1 MRTERRTRRRRP
13 TAALAAGLSAVLLAA
28 LAACSDG
35 GGSADDGGKAAA
47 SLPAAT
53 GKDDLRG
60 VCPSTVTLQMNW
72 YPQAEHGGLYHLL
85 GTSPKVD
92 ANRKTLTA
100 PLTVDGHDAGVRF
113 QIRSGGPVT
122 GFQPVSTLM
131 ASDASITM
139 GVVATDEQVT
149 QAGSH
154 RLQAVFSPMDVN
166 PQIIM
171 WSPQAHPDWKTIAD
185 IGRSGATVLYAN
197 GVPFMDYLTGSGRL
211 KKSQLD
217 GSYDGSPAR
226 FATSG
231 GKVAQQG
238 YVTNE
243 PYSYEHEVTAWH
255 KPVAFQLVHDT
266 GYAIYPESVAIRPA
280 DRAKLAP
287 CLKRLVPIF
296 QRATA
301 EYMRDPASTNK
312 MIVDAVKRFNT
323 TAAYTGEHARFAHDA
338 LAKYGIV
345 RNGANGVLGSF
356 DASRVAKV
364 IGLLRPLEAGN
375 GKAVPA
381 GLKADDLVTNEFLDP
396 SVHL

>member
-1 MRTERRTRRRRP
+1 MENMRTKRSTRRRR
-13 TAALAAGLSAVLLAA
+13 TAGPIAAGLAAVLLAA

-35 GGSADDGGKAAA
+35 GGDGGKAAA

-53 GKDDLRG
+53 GKDDLRS
-60 VCPSTVTLQMNW
+60 VCPATVTLQMNW

-85 GTSPKVD
+85 GSSPKVD
-92 ANRKTLTA
+92 TSRKTLTA
-100 PLTVDGHDAGVRF
+100 PLTVDGHDTGVKF

-131 ASDASITM
+131 ASDPSITL
-139 GVVATDEQVT
+139 GVVATDEQVA
-149 QAGSH
+149 QAGAH

-185 IGRSGATVLYAN
+185 VGRGGATVLYAN
-197 GVPFMDYLTGSGRL
+197 GVSFMDYLTSSGQLR
-211 KKSQLD
+211 KSQLD

-226 FATSG
+226 FAASG
-231 GKVAQQG
+231 GKIAQQG

-243 PYSYEHEVTAWH
+243 PYAYEHEVTAWR

-266 GYAIYPESVAIRPA
+266 GYAIYPESVAVRPA

-301 EYMRDPASTNK
+301 EYMRDPSSTNA
-312 MIVDAVKRFNT
+312 MVVDAVKRFNT
-323 TAAYTGEHARFAHDA
+323 TAAYTAEHAAFAHDA

-345 RNGANGVLGSF
+345 RNGTNGVLGSF
-356 DASRVAKV
+356 DTSRVAKV
-364 IGLLRPLEAGN
+364 IGLLRPLEARN

>member
-1 MRTERRTRRRRP
+1 
-13 TAALAAGLSAVLLAA
+13 
-28 LAACSDG
+28 ACGGGDG
-35 GGSADDGGKAAA
+35 GGSRGGGKAAA
-47 SLPAAT
+47 LPAAT

-60 VCPSTVTLQMNW
+60 ACPATVTLQMNW

-85 GTSPKVD
+85 GPSPKVD
-92 ANRKTLTA
+92 ADHKTLTA
-100 PLTVDGHDAGVRF
+100 PLTVDGHDTGVRF

-122 GFQPVSTLM
+122 GFQPVSSLM
-131 ASDASITM
+131 ASDPSITL
-139 GVVATDEQVT
+139 GVVATDEQVA
-149 QAGSH
+149 QAGTH

-185 IGRSGATVLYAN
+185 VGRGGATVLYAN
-197 GVPFMDYLTGSGRL
+197 GASFMDYLTSSGQLRR
-211 KKSQLD
+211 SQLD

-226 FATSG
+226 FAASG
-231 GKVAQQG
+231 GKIAQQG

-243 PYSYEHEVTAWH
+243 PYSYEHEVTAWR

-280 DRAKLAP
+280 DKARLAP

-301 EYMRDPASTNK
+301 EYMRDPAETNR
-312 MIVDAVKRFNT
+312 MIVDAVRRFNT
-323 TAAYTGEHARFAHDA
+323 TAAYTAEHARFAHEA
-338 LAKYGIV
+338 LGRYGIV
-345 RNGANGVLGSF
+345 RNGADGVLGSF
-356 DASRVAKV
+356 DTARVQKV
-364 IGLLRPLEAGN
+364 IGLLRPLEARG
-375 GKAVPA
+375 GKPVPA
-381 GLKADDLVTNEFLDP
+381 GLSAGDLVTGEFLDR